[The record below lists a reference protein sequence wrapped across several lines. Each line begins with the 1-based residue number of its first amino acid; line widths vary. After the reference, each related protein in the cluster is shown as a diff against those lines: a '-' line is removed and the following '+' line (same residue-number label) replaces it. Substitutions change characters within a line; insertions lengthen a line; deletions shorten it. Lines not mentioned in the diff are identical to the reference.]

1 MRSLEALLSPA
12 ELTRAS
18 RFGRPSLRNRF
29 IIGRGTLRRL
39 LGKTLDVEPFQVEI
53 ERGARGRPFVPVSNG
68 LDFNI
73 SHTDDVALFAF
84 TRDQRI
90 GVDVEREDR
99 QLNVEGVARRFMS
112 VQERD
117 ALRLLDEQSRRI
129 ALLRL
134 WTCKEAMSKATGDAL
149 SAPFRDMSVVA
160 TDTLRLVAGP
170 HPYEPA
176 QWQLA
181 PVAGPT
187 GYLATVALWRGR

>member
-12 ELTRAS
+12 EHARAA
-18 RFGRPSLRNRF
+18 RFGRPSLRDRF

-39 LGKTLDVEPFQVEI
+39 IGKTLDVDPFQVKI
-53 ERGARGRPFVPVSNG
+53 ERGVRGRPFVSDGNG
-68 LDFNI
+68 LDFNV
-73 SHTDDVALFAF
+73 SHTDDVALFAL
-84 TRDQRI
+84 TRDRRI
-90 GVDVEREDR
+90 GVDIEREDR

-112 VQERD
+112 GQERE

-149 SAPFRDMSVVA
+149 SAPFRDMSVA
-160 TDTLRLVAGP
+160 AANTLRLVAGP

-176 QWQLA
+176 QWRLA
-181 PVAGPT
+181 PVAGPA
-187 GYLATVALWRGR
+187 GYLATVALWTGR